1 MKWVTRRTRWVAG
14 GLGGLRLAALVNGA
28 GAGEVE
34 APVGGVELTRGA
46 AEAAGFAAAA
56 AAAIS
61 AAARRREEAVGGLE
75 PSSYLASSS
84 SMAPLEA
91 AFSEIS

>member
-1 MKWVTRRTRWVAG
+1 MKWVLRRSRWVAG
-14 GLGGLRLAALVNGA
+14 GLGGLGLAVPVNGA

-61 AAARRREEAVGGLE
+61 AAARRREEEVGGLE
-75 PSSYLASSS
+75 TSSALASSS
-84 SMAPLEA
+84 SMASSEA
-91 AFSEIS
+91 AFSAIS